1 MITSETI
8 CAIST
13 APGVGAIAVVRV
25 AGEKAFSI
33 CEKIFRPARK
43 NKKLHEQPGNS
54 IHFGTIHDGE
64 NDLDE
69 VLISIFKA
77 PHSFTGE
84 DVVEIACHGAPYIQ
98 QQLLQLLVKN
108 GAQLAKPGEFTQRA
122 FLNGKM
128 DLSQAEAV
136 ADLIASESE
145 AARRIALQQM
155 RGGFSD
161 ELMKLRERMLWF
173 ISLIELELDFSEE
186 DVEFANRDELT
197 QLVDE
202 LKAHLTKL
210 VNSFSLGNAIKNGL
224 PVAIVGHTNAGK
236 STLLNALLNEE
247 RAIVSDIHG
256 TTRDA
261 IEDTINIEGVTFRF
275 IDTAG
280 IRTTA
285 DKIES
290 MGIQLTYNKIAQA
303 AIVMLLVDINDSH
316 EKIKDAINDVQS
328 KMDAEKQQ
336 LIVVVNK
343 IDLVENKNVA
353 DQFNAFNFPELFEKS
368 SIIPLSA
375 KKRINLDDL
384 TTQLLK
390 TMNLSAINNDEVI
403 VTNARHHEALTHA
416 LEGIVRVKQGLESE
430 ISGDFLAQDI
440 REVLHYLGS
449 ITGQIS
455 TDEVLG
461 TIFKNF
467 CIGK

>member
-1 MITSETI
+1 MITNETI

-13 APGVGAIAVVRV
+13 APGMGAIAVVRI

-43 NKKLHEQPGNS
+43 GKKLHTEQGNS

-84 DVVEIACHGAPYIQ
+84 DVAEIACHGAPYIQ

-108 GAQLAKPGEFTQRA
+108 GAKLAQPGEFTQRA

-202 LKAHLTKL
+202 LEAHLTKL

-247 RAIVSDIHG
+247 RAIVSNIHG

-261 IEDTINIEGVTFRF
+261 IEDTINIGGITFRF

-280 IRTTA
+280 IRATS

-290 MGIQLTYNKIAQA
+290 IGIQLTYSKIAQA
-303 AIVMLLVDINDSH
+303 AIVMLLVDINDSSD
-316 EKIKDAINDVQS
+316 KIKEAINDVQS
-328 KMDAEKQQ
+328 KMDEEKQQ

-343 IDLVENKNVA
+343 IDLSENKEVA
-353 DQFNAFNFPELFEKS
+353 NQFNASNFPELFENS
-368 SIIPLSA
+368 SIVALSA

-390 TMNLSAINNDEVI
+390 TINLSAINSDEVI
-403 VTNARHHEALTHA
+403 VTNARHHEVLTHS
-416 LEGIVRVKQGLESE
+416 LEGIVRVKQGLINE

-461 TIFKNF
+461 NIFKNF

>member
-1 MITSETI
+1 MITNETI

-13 APGVGAIAVVRV
+13 APGTGAIAVIRV
-25 AGEKAFSI
+25 SGEKTFQI
-33 CEKIFRPARK
+33 CDKIFRFVRK
-43 NKKLHEQPGNS
+43 GKKIANQSANS
-54 IHFGTIHDGE
+54 VHFGTIHDNE
-64 NDLDE
+64 KDLDE

-84 DVVEIACHGAPYIQ
+84 DIVEIACHGAPYIQ

-108 GAQLAKPGEFTQRA
+108 GAQLAQPGEFTQRA

-136 ADLIASESE
+136 ADLIASQSE
-145 AARRIALQQM
+145 AARRVALQQM
-155 RGGFSD
+155 RGGFSN

-173 ISLIELELDFSEE
+173 ISLVELELDFSEE

-197 QLVDE
+197 QLVGE
-202 LKAHLTKL
+202 LESHLTKL
-210 VNSFSLGNAIKNGL
+210 VASFSLGNAIKNGL

-261 IEDTINIEGVTFRF
+261 IEDTINIDGITFRF

-280 IRTTA
+280 IRTTTDA
-285 DKIES
+285 IENI
-290 MGIQLTYNKIAQA
+290 GIQLTYNKIAQA
-303 AIVMLLVDINDSH
+303 SIVLLMVDVNDNQD
-316 EKIKDAINDVQS
+316 KIKEAIKDVQS
-328 KMDAEKQQ
+328 KMDAENQQ

-343 IDLVENKNVA
+343 IDLLDNSNVIE
-353 DQFNAFNFPELFEKS
+353 QFNASNFPELLANS
-368 SIIPLSA
+368 SIVTLSA
-375 KKRINLDDL
+375 KKRLNLELL
-384 TTQLLK
+384 TEELLK
-390 TMNLSAINNDEVI
+390 TINLSAVNSDELI

-416 LEGIVRVKQGLESE
+416 LEGILRVKKGLKDE

-455 TDEVLG
+455 ADEVLG
-461 TIFKNF
+461 NIFKNF